1 MCACLQVVDIEDR
14 TNKDL
19 AEQIIKV
26 FERLCS
32 REASS
37 IYEQDGLRCVLDFIN
52 NWYSVIHKD
61 SLQSALNVVVKLIG
75 KIDPQNS
82 PTLDQTIESL
92 SNLLLHDDTF
102 VSDNA
107 LRCFATLADRFAR
120 KNVDPEPLMRYCL
133 KDVLLRSL
141 HYVSKS
147 TGNTLTPVSSASN
160 TTDTTGGTH
169 NVSLST
175 SNTRGVTTNLSVVTG
190 LLSTLCRGSAKVTHN
205 LLRTDLPDALES
217 ALCGGDE
224 RCVLDTMRFLDLLI
238 VLLFEGKIL
247 FLFYIIK

>member
-1 MCACLQVVDIEDR
+1 
-14 TNKDL
+14 
-19 AEQIIKV
+19 
-26 FERLCS
+26 
-32 REASS
+32 
-37 IYEQDGLRCVLDFIN
+37 
-52 NWYSVIHKD
+52 
-61 SLQSALNVVVKLIG
+61 
-75 KIDPQNS
+75 
-82 PTLDQTIESL
+82 
-92 SNLLLHDDTF
+92 
-102 VSDNA
+102 
-107 LRCFATLADRFAR
+107 
-120 KNVDPEPLMRYCL
+120 MRYCL

-147 TGNTLTPVSSASN
+147 TSNTLTPVSSASN
-160 TTDTTGGTH
+160 TIETTGTH

-238 VLLFEGKIL
+238 VLLFEGEIL
-247 FLFYIIK
+247 FVLHNKLNKFIFRTSSSSTSS

>member
-1 MCACLQVVDIEDR
+1 
-14 TNKDL
+14 
-19 AEQIIKV
+19 
-26 FERLCS
+26 
-32 REASS
+32 
-37 IYEQDGLRCVLDFIN
+37 
-52 NWYSVIHKD
+52 
-61 SLQSALNVVVKLIG
+61 
-75 KIDPQNS
+75 
-82 PTLDQTIESL
+82 
-92 SNLLLHDDTF
+92 
-102 VSDNA
+102 
-107 LRCFATLADRFAR
+107 
-120 KNVDPEPLMRYCL
+120 MRYCL

-147 TGNTLTPVSSASN
+147 TGNTLTPVSSAS
-160 TTDTTGGTH
+160 DTTGAQ

-238 VLLFEGKIL
+238 VLLFEGKIPFFYQRNQIVL
-247 FLFYIIK
+247 FFC